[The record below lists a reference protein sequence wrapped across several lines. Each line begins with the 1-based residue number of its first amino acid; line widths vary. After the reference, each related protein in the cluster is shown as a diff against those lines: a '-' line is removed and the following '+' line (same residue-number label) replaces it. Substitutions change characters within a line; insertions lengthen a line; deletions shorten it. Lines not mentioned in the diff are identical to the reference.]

1 MSRIIIRNRA
11 ETKWNSVIES
21 KLHVMLGSM
30 LANISRISVELD
42 RVVETREQRVSYA
55 CKLALVD
62 SSGDKYLLSTDQT
75 DANLAIEGAIARA
88 RRAIVRLGRARMPD
102 SRRMSAR

>member
-21 KLHVMLGSM
+21 KLHLMLGSM

-62 SSGDKYLLSTDQT
+62 SSGDKYLLSTDQA

-88 RRAIVRLGRARMPD
+88 RRAIIRLGRARMPD
-102 SRRMSAR
+102 PRRMSAR

>member
-11 ETKWNSVIES
+11 ESKWNAVIET
-21 KLHVMLGSM
+21 KLQVMLGSI
-30 LANISRISVELD
+30 LTNLSRINVELD
-42 RVVETREQRVSYA
+42 KVVETREQRGRYA

-62 SSGDKYLLSTDQT
+62 SSGEKYLLSTDQT

-88 RRAIVRLGRARMPD
+88 RRAIIRRGRARKPEPW
-102 SRRMSAR
+102 RMSAR